1 MATTAP
7 DTVAYFDLI
16 RNSIEKYGMITS
28 FWSFLQHFT
37 YFQWCYKKYGFREY
51 RFKFDYM
58 RFWRCF
64 VPILLSNKGSQ
75 TRASVFSCFQLWLGV
90 ITVLPL
96 LWLATELL
104 SSSVSAEL
112 AWCLD
117 CSHCSFHELPRRK
130 FQQTILTFVG
140 SCWPIPKSKSHHH
153 GNIDLSCKGFQY
165 TTVTGCSARF
175 PTMIKYL
182 VFI

>member
-1 MATTAP
+1 MRN
-7 DTVAYFDLI
+7 TV
-16 RNSIEKYGMITS
+16 
-28 FWSFLQHFT
+28 WSLVSDHFCNILPILT
-37 YFQWCYKKYGFREY
+37 FQWCYKKYGFREY
-51 RFKFDYM
+51 IFKFNYM
-58 RFWRCF
+58 RFWWCF

-104 SSSVSAEL
+104 SCSVSAEL

-140 SCWPIPKSKSHHH
+140 SCWHIPKSKSHHH